1 MIPKFSG
8 KTYDVVELK
17 MNLRSVW
24 SLNRWEKKRA
34 LPSKPA
40 RISNIL
46 RELEMQD
53 RVLLTMDEQPSDTK
67 SGRIGK
73 MPE

>member
-1 MIPKFSG
+1 M
-8 KTYDVVELK
+8 
-17 MNLRSVW
+17 R
-24 SLNRWEKKRA
+24 KKRA

-40 RISNIL
+40 RISNIP

-67 SGRIGK
+67 SGRIGR